1 MSYIT
6 HLEIT
11 DTLSEDE
18 VANRYL
24 KRVDV
29 VEMFDQDGNPWQ
41 PYPDLAV
48 ETNSRW
54 RSGNYYFVNYEV
66 GAYVAGFTGG
76 NEENSTY
83 RYRFQYRESSEDPWT
98 STAWTNYDNVVRE
111 VRWTVPPEASAGQI
125 RFQSQARDTTVSPE
139 IQANSFASIQP
150 IPEVIPEIVATF
162 NGALAP
168 TDPGAYIEIMPGG
181 DRTATLYAT
190 LPGFTGPPVTWYWSR
205 TQGVADLSDRG
216 DGLALVTFTH
226 AGTLRIRVDASDGYQ
241 QSSYEYY
248 FYVN

>member
-54 RSGNYYFVNYEV
+54 SSGNTYLPGLEV
-66 GAYVAGFTGG
+66 YAYPATFIGG
-76 NEENSTY
+76 NPENTIY
-83 RYRFQYRESSEDPWT
+83 RYRWQYQPKDNDSWVSENWV
-98 STAWTNYDNVVRE
+98 SYTNGALE
-111 VRWTVPPEASAGQI
+111 VSYVIPNAASGGKL
-125 RFQSQARDTTVSPE
+125 RLMSQARDTTVSPE
-139 IQANSFASIQP
+139 IVANSFTSVQP
-150 IPEVIPEIVATF
+150 ITEKMPDIVAFF
-162 NGALAP
+162 NSDLAP
-168 TDPGAYIEIMPGG
+168 TDPNAYIEIMPGD
-181 DRTATLYAT
+181 DRTATLYAS
-190 LPGFTGPPVTWYWSR
+190 LPGWTNPVNWNWYR
-205 TQGVADLSDRG
+205 MMGAADLSDRG
-216 DGLALVTFTH
+216 DGLAIVTFTH
-226 AGTLRIRVDASDGYQ
+226 AGTLRISVSASDGYQ
-241 QSSYEYY
+241 GSSYQYN
-248 FYVN
+248 FNVN